1 MNDTVTQEG
10 FYVDDSYEPMDHNK
24 TNAFTIISME
34 ASFSTSDNTSRP
46 VDTKYLENRIRFY
59 ENFKYWNYETN
70 AMSVNNY
77 DNASFVDIVKMGLDA
92 VPFIADILEKGPH
105 PIVHALDL
113 IMPDVFEYKGY
124 VSLEENCRQWLQ
136 LLRMI

>member
-1 MNDTVTQEG
+1 MDNSVIQEG
-10 FYVDDSYEPMDHNK
+10 FFVDESFKPSDNNK
-24 TNAFTIISME
+24 TKVFTFISME
-34 ASFSTSDNTSRP
+34 ASFSTSDNNTSV
-46 VDTKYLENRIRFY
+46 VDTKYLENKIRFD

-70 AMSVNNY
+70 SMSINNY
-77 DNASFVDIVKMGLDA
+77 DNACFDDIVDMGLDA
-92 VPFIADILEKGPH
+92 VPFIKDILERGPH